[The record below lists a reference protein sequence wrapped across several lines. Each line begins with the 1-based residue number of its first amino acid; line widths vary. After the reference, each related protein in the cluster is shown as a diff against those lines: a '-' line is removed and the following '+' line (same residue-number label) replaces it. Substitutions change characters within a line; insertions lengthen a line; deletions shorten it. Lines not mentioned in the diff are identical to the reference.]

1 MFGQSNRKPYQYG
14 LSCQGCHFPC
24 RARKHEVKSG
34 GLGWLLDQQCTLG
47 LRWVCSCCSAILSF
61 HPLNCKMAAVPPYM
75 VPTFQTGRE
84 ERTVSF
90 FAQRFMFLC
99 ENVCHSQDFCQ
110 YCFGQNGHTAI
121 LNCKRVWEDEHFNMI
136 KRHCKKKK
144 KSHRKQNW
152 VFVRKRE
159 EEVSFSWT
167 IKRSATLSKTLPVLY
182 YLV

>member
-144 KSHRKQNW
+144 KKVTVNKIGSLLEREKRK
-152 VFVRKRE
+152 
-159 EEVSFSWT
+159 
-167 IKRSATLSKTLPVLY
+167 
-182 YLV
+182 